1 VANRAEQNGIYGF
14 KPLQPI
20 LWHHV
25 PMSEVIFS
33 TPVVTLKLKL
43 NAKFFGDSVKCCD
56 GSRDDLRANPI
67 TWYYGDQK
75 LLHDLAQSRTSARI
89 LHILK
94 AGNTIAT
101 IALALALGPL
111 AHVAQFSN
119 FAA

>member
-1 VANRAEQNGIYGF
+1 
-14 KPLQPI
+14 
-20 LWHHV
+20 
-25 PMSEVIFS
+25 
-33 TPVVTLKLKL
+33 
-43 NAKFFGDSVKCCD
+43 
-56 GSRDDLRANPI
+56 
-67 TWYYGDQK
+67 
-75 LLHDLAQSRTSARI
+75 